1 MICTIFCSTH
11 VRPGDPLAECSNIK
25 FEITSNESHI
35 TEARQY
41 CRAQSHSRPVTGDRL
56 VYDKG
61 DKLSID
67 KRSLNSNHHLVEFFS
82 HVFWAGPENCQP
94 HGQRANVALILWLP
108 LSRLASSQTPTDPK
122 AFLLSQ
128 SPPVGFQTPHFST
141 TTDGYETKKHTTFQL
156 FQASSSEASNFLFLN
171 TQPFFAHGQ
180 HKIVS
185 SGTDGYRYIR
195 FT

>member
-11 VRPGDPLAECSNIK
+11 VRPGDPLAECSNIE

-67 KRSLNSNHHLVEFFS
+67 RRSLNSNHHLVEFFPRFLGRPRELSATRTESQCCS
-82 HVFWAGPENCQP
+82 HTLAATKSTRLVANANRPEGVFAFSVTTGRFSN
-94 HGQRANVALILWLP
+94 
-108 LSRLASSQTPTDPK
+108 SSPFNHNGWVRDQETHYIST
-122 AFLLSQ
+122 
-128 SPPVGFQTPHFST
+128 FSSF
-141 TTDGYETKKHTTFQL
+141 KFW
-156 FQASSSEASNFLFLN
+156 S
-171 TQPFFAHGQ
+171 
-180 HKIVS
+180 I
-185 SGTDGYRYIR
+185 
-195 FT
+195 

>member
-1 MICTIFCSTH
+1 MLWEICTIFCSTH

-67 KRSLNSNHHLVEFFS
+67 RRSLNSNHRDHLVEFFPTFSGRAPRIRALWETQAFITSSLS
-82 HVFWAGPENCQP
+82 HVTTDVSNTVCNWFQTSATGTRCLKHQVFETPCPPWAAADHRCAIVPVILLFIYLFIEALSNISRRRPLQSTDS
-94 HGQRANVALILWLP
+94 ALIVWNHV
-108 LSRLASSQTPTDPK
+108 RA
-122 AFLLSQ
+122 
-128 SPPVGFQTPHFST
+128 
-141 TTDGYETKKHTTFQL
+141 
-156 FQASSSEASNFLFLN
+156 
-171 TQPFFAHGQ
+171 
-180 HKIVS
+180 
-185 SGTDGYRYIR
+185 
-195 FT
+195 